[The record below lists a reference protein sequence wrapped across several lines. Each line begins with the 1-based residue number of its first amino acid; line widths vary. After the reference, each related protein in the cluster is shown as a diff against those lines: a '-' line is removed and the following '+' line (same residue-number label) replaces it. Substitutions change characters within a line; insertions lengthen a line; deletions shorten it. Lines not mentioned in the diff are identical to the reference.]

1 MILFHFDQKVYVY
14 ILSVYKL
21 TLLQMDSCIHVIF
34 IESFLKAFIDG
45 NTIIMIIMKFDFLIT
60 VVYG

>member
-1 MILFHFDQKVYVY
+1 MILFHFDQKSIY

-34 IESFLKAFIDG
+34 IESFERLLLMETQQK
-45 NTIIMIIMKFDFLIT
+45 
-60 VVYG
+60 